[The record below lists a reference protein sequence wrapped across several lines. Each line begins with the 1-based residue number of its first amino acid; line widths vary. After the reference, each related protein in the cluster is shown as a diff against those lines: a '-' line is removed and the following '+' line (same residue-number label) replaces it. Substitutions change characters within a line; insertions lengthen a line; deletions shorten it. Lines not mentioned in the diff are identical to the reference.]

1 MIRNN
6 NAITTGWII
15 ALAMLTTSA
24 LYAQTDLDALR
35 YSRLRV
41 AGSGRTMGVGGA
53 FGALGADFTVL
64 STNPAGI
71 AKYRHS
77 EVSITPSLKLNETTT
92 SFDENNITEAAPR
105 FNVGNLG
112 VVFSEVNENRA
123 SKWKTV
129 NFALGTNRL
138 ANFDQRFSYA
148 GTSEGSI
155 TARFVEQANG
165 KTLDQLSDF
174 EEGLAYD
181 AYLIDLQPGSDD
193 QYFTDADST
202 DRVFKSQEFDAQ
214 GHYNEFVL
222 SLGGNYMHRLYL
234 GATIG
239 IPFIRYNEYKLY
251 REEDIEGTIPNF
263 NSLTF
268 REQFSTTGV
277 GINLKVGAIYRVNQM
292 LRLGLAAHTPTLLT
306 LTDNFSNAV
315 TSSMDLIG
323 TTGEVETF
331 AFDEESDFGIY
342 EYRLRTPWRLIGS
355 AAAIIGKKGF
365 ITGELEYVDYGQAQF
380 NFRAFN
386 DADRAY
392 QETLNTT
399 ITNKYGS
406 AINMRLG
413 GEIVLDNFRL
423 RGGYAV
429 YASPFEAGVA
439 REDAILTS
447 YSLGLGYHSKG
458 VFVDMAWVRSGN
470 TEEFVPY
477 TLNDPQQM
485 ISVANRVNATQMV
498 LTVGFKFY

>member
-1 MIRNN
+1 MTPNKILSL
-6 NAITTGWII
+6 ALLLSTGLF
-15 ALAMLTTSA
+15 AS
-24 LYAQTDLDALR
+24 YRSVAQTDLDALR
-35 YSRLRV
+35 YSRLQV

-53 FGALGADFTVL
+53 FGALGADFSVL

-77 EVSITPSLKLNETTT
+77 EVSITPNLKINETMTD
-92 SFDENNITEAAPR
+92 FDGNNITEAAPR

-129 NFALGTNRL
+129 NFAIGTNRL
-138 ANFDQRFSYA
+138 ANYDQRFSYA
-148 GTSEGSI
+148 GTASGSI

-181 AYLIDLQPGSDD
+181 AYLIDLVPGTDD

-202 DRVFKSQEFDAQ
+202 DRVFRSQEFDAQ

-234 GATIG
+234 GATVG
-239 IPFIRYNEYKLY
+239 IPFVRYNEYKLY
-251 REEDIEGTIPNF
+251 SEEDIEGGIPNF
-263 NSLTF
+263 NSMTF
-268 REQFSTTGV
+268 REQFLTTGV
-277 GINLKVGAIYRVNQM
+277 GINLKVGAIYRVNQT

-306 LTDNFSNAV
+306 LTDNFSNAI

-323 TTGEVETF
+323 STGEVETF

-355 AAAIIGKKGF
+355 AAAIIGKSGF

-380 NFRAFN
+380 NFRSFN

-392 QETLNTT
+392 QQTLNAT
-399 ITNKYGS
+399 IANKYG
-406 AINMRLG
+406 AALNMRLG

-447 YSLGLGYHSKG
+447 YSLGLGYHAKG
-458 VFVDMAWVRSGN
+458 VFVDFAWVRSGN
-470 TEEFVPY
+470 SEEFVPY
-477 TLNDPQQM
+477 TLNDPQSM
-485 ISVANRVNATQMV
+485 ISVVNRINATQMV
-498 LTVGFKFY
+498 VTVGFKFY